1 MLTNS
6 RTVPEICYVIDTTL
20 TDLVN
25 LRKQVNSNNE
35 ALNYC
40 LIDSVGTFEILKS
53 LKEVGDLLGD
63 PTLENKYSYFLK
75 RAEERINSF
84 NDSTSEYAQL
94 LAQTEDLTKL
104 IEELNQDMGLQ
115 KSMQTPVSAL
125 VDKICSFIELFYCY
139 WTDDLFKHFQQFE
152 SFFCNMS
159 LHKSVNCYGN
169 YTYTDPTVQIAYLS
183 FIHARLNIQESYLSG
198 FMARPYLSTFPYNM
212 PVPWDQRLYD
222 IYGIIKPSW
231 CI

>member
-1 MLTNS
+1 MLNSS
-6 RTVPEICYVIDTTL
+6 RTVPEICYLIDVTL
-20 TDLVN
+20 TSLVN
-25 LRKQVNSNNE
+25 LKKEVASNNE
-35 ALNYC
+35 ALYHH
-40 LIDSVGTFEILKS
+40 LDKISSSDILKN

-63 PTLENKYSYFLK
+63 PTLETKYSYFLK
-75 RAEERINSF
+75 RAEERIDSF
-84 NDSTSEYAQL
+84 DDSTSKYGEL
-94 LAQTEDLTKL
+94 LTLSEELTKL